1 MTQPQNLKGV
11 YKTTKKDGSV
21 YYRSSLTFRQKH
33 ISLGSFDSPFLAH
46 QAYLEGLNLLD
57 VSKNLTITDYQ
68 SHFALSLDK
77 WVSLINFR
85 DNGLYFGTPIYVFPK
100 YFHYYLSLDTVLKFD
115 IDDLF
120 YYSSHKIM
128 KRNGHLFVADYGMQV
143 NIMNRYG
150 IKNYARLNKDYR
162 FINGDETDF
171 RYENIEIFNTYH
183 GVTPFFKNGKKYYKC
198 AIHINGNFVVG
209 NYPSALEAAIAYN
222 KAIDILKGK
231 GITKNFS
238 QNYIEEI
245 SPSAYA
251 QIYYELEISPKIQN
265 YFSP

>member
-11 YKTTKKDGSV
+11 YKTKKKDGSV
-21 YYRSSLTFRQKH
+21 YYRASLTFRQKH
-33 ISLGSFDSPFLAH
+33 ISLGSFDSPFKAH
-46 QAYLEGLNLLD
+46 QAYLEGIRVLNSQD
-57 VSKNLTITDYQ
+57 HPGISDYQ
-68 SHFALSLDK
+68 PHFSLSFEK

-85 DNGLYFGTPIYVFPK
+85 DNGFYFGTPIYVFSK
-100 YFHYYLSLDTVLKFD
+100 YFLYYFSEDLVLKFD

-150 IKNYARLNKDYR
+150 IKNYARLNVDYR
-162 FINGDETDF
+162 FVNGDETDF
-171 RYENIEIFNTYH
+171 RYENIEIINTYH
-183 GVTPFFKNGKKYYKC
+183 GVTPLLKHGRKYYKC
-198 AIHINGNFVVG
+198 AIHINGNYTIG
-209 NYPSALEAAIAYN
+209 TYPTALEAAIAYN
-222 KAIDILKGK
+222 KAIDILHGK
-231 GITKNFS
+231 GLTKNFAP
-238 QNYIEEI
+238 NYIEDI

-251 QIYYELEISPKIQN
+251 QIYHGLEISEKIKN